1 MPIKINTFVILKFLV
16 MNLAARKYNFIQELT
31 TIDESL
37 LEKLEIILKT
47 SKKDWFIDLNTEEKL
62 EIEIGLKQAEN
73 DEFISHK
80 TVMNKFA
87 KWH

>member
-1 MPIKINTFVILKFLV
+1 M
-16 MNLAARKYNFIQELT
+16 T

-47 SKKDWFIDLNTEEKL
+47 SKKDWFDDLSSEEIQD
-62 EIEIGLKQAEN
+62 IEIGLKQAEN
-73 DEFISHK
+73 DEFISQE
-80 TVMNKFA
+80 TIMNRFA

>member
-1 MPIKINTFVILKFLV
+1 
-16 MNLAARKYNFIQELT
+16 MNLATRKYNFIQELT

-47 SKKDWFIDLNTEEKL
+47 SKKDWFDDLSSEEKQ
-62 EIEIGLKQAEN
+62 EIETGLKQAEN
-73 DEFISHK
+73 DEFISHE
-80 TVMNKFA
+80 TVMNRFA

>member
-1 MPIKINTFVILKFLV
+1 

-37 LEKLEIILKT
+37 LEKLEIMVKT
-47 SKKDWFIDLNTEEKL
+47 SKKDWFTDLNSAEKL

-73 DEFISHK
+73 DEFISHE

-87 KWH
+87 KWR

>member
-1 MPIKINTFVILKFLV
+1 
-16 MNLAARKYNFIQELT
+16 MNLATRKYNFIQELT

-47 SKKDWFIDLNTEEKL
+47 SKKDWFTDLNAEEKQ

-73 DEFISHK
+73 DEFISHE
-80 TVMNKFA
+80 TVMNRFA

>member
-1 MPIKINTFVILKFLV
+1 M
-16 MNLAARKYNFIQELT
+16 T

-47 SKKDWFIDLNTEEKL
+47 NKKDWFADLNAEEKL

-73 DEFISHK
+73 DEFINHE

>member
-1 MPIKINTFVILKFLV
+1 

-31 TIDESL
+31 SVDEQL

-47 SKKDWFIDLNTEEKL
+47 SKKDWFAELNSEEKK
-62 EIEIGLKQAEN
+62 EIEIGLKQAKN
-73 DEFISHK
+73 NEFLNHEI
-80 TVMNKFA
+80 VMNKFA

>member
-1 MPIKINTFVILKFLV
+1 
-16 MNLAARKYNFIQELT
+16 MNLAARKYKFIQELT

-37 LEKLEIILKT
+37 LEKLEIVLKT
-47 SKKDWFIDLNTEEKL
+47 NKKDWFADLNAEEKL

-73 DEFISHK
+73 DEFINHE

>member
-1 MPIKINTFVILKFLV
+1 

-47 SKKDWFIDLNTEEKL
+47 SKKDWFTDLNSEEKN

-73 DEFISHK
+73 DEFISHE

-87 KWH
+87 KWR

>member
-1 MPIKINTFVILKFLV
+1 L
-16 MNLAARKYNFIQELT
+16 NLATRKYNFIQELT

-47 SKKDWFIDLNTEEKL
+47 SRKDWFTDLNAEEKQ
-62 EIEIGLKQAEN
+62 EIETGLNQAEN
-73 DEFISHK
+73 NEFISHE
-80 TVMNKFA
+80 TVMNKVA

>member
-1 MPIKINTFVILKFLV
+1 

-47 SKKDWFIDLNTEEKL
+47 SKKDWFTDLNSDEKL

-73 DEFISHK
+73 DEFISNE
-80 TVMNKFA
+80 TVMNRFS
-87 KWH
+87 KWR

>member
-1 MPIKINTFVILKFLV
+1 
-16 MNLAARKYNFIQELT
+16 MNLATRKYNLIQELT

-37 LEKLEIILKT
+37 LDELILKT
-47 SKKDWFIDLNTEEKL
+47 SKKDWFTDLTAEEKQ

-73 DEFISHK
+73 EDFISPE
-80 TVMNKFA
+80 TVMNRFA

>member
-1 MPIKINTFVILKFLV
+1 
-16 MNLAARKYNFIQELT
+16 MNLATIKYNFIQELT
-31 TIDESL
+31 MIDESL

-47 SKKDWFIDLNTEEKL
+47 SKKDWFTDLNLEEKK

-73 DEFISHK
+73 DEFISHE

-87 KWH
+87 KCH

>member
-1 MPIKINTFVILKFLV
+1 

-31 TIDESL
+31 TIDEKL

-47 SKKDWFIDLNTEEKL
+47 SKRDWFAELNSKEKL

-73 DEFISHK
+73 DEFISHE

>member
-1 MPIKINTFVILKFLV
+1 
-16 MNLAARKYNFIQELT
+16 MNLATRKYNFIQELT

-47 SKKDWFIDLNTEEKL
+47 SKKDWFTDLTLEEKL
-62 EIEIGLKQAEN
+62 EIELGLKQAEN
-73 DEFISHK
+73 DEFISHE

-87 KWH
+87 KWR

>member
-1 MPIKINTFVILKFLV
+1 MD
-16 MNLAARKYNFIQELT
+16 LAARKYNFIQELT
-31 TIDESL
+31 TIDENL

-47 SKKDWFIDLNTEEKL
+47 SKKDWFTDLNIEEKL
-62 EIEIGLKQAEN
+62 EIELGLKQADN
-73 DEFISHK
+73 DEFISHE

>member
-1 MPIKINTFVILKFLV
+1 
-16 MNLAARKYNFIQELT
+16 MNLATRKYNFIQELT

-47 SKKDWFIDLNTEEKL
+47 SKKDWFDDLSSEEKK

-73 DEFISHK
+73 DEFISHE
-80 TVMNKFA
+80 TVMNRFA